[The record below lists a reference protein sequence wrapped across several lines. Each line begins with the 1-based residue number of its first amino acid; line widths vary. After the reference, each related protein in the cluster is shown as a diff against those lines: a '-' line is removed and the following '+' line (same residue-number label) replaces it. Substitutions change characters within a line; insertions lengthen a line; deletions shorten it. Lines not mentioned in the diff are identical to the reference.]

1 MEKIKNF
8 FANKKIGYYLVILNV
23 VLAVF
28 VGIFFFATYKH
39 FEPGYMHQG
48 MASNAYG
55 NVPEV
60 IGLFLFLAAAIEL
73 VALLLPEYVWV
84 HLLAI
89 IPMCISLMKQIYCI
103 PNLVADE
110 VNNIHY
116 QGGSFPL
123 CLSWL
128 IITLVIIGI
137 AIAVLFIG
145 MIKQEDED
153 KQKREK
159 IAGQRLIKVAV
170 GGGVTVVA
178 LAVILSVY
186 GVTAEN
192 IRKGAAA
199 NRQTTLAE
207 RVAERLKEYED
218 LKIEYDFNPAEFK
231 LSEEDNQYSTAT
243 KSDVNNAIPNYSTN
257 QERQDSN
264 GNPIHKIYVFEGL
277 TAEGWQGDYTPKTS
291 NITLWE
297 DGLYNGVNYDGN
309 NKIDDLKGYW
319 YNVDEEGAD
328 CLVLISTSNE
338 YNMVGNKIAGDSS
351 YYEWFVD
358 VHANYNTG
366 QGGRYIKANGLKY
379 TPLIGMFI
387 DTGSNK
393 MPQYAVGSTFEMSE
407 WTCLQVRNNLSAG
420 SIFDS
425 QRKVTWQYRAKDAA
439 EDDPWNNAPD
449 MSQAGVQVA
458 KARWNVE
465 KFDGNTLGDHD
476 NNEYYYEALAEFEVV
491 EAAEQYQ

>member
-1 MEKIKNF
+1 MEKSKNF
-8 FANKKIGYYLVILNV
+8 FANKKVGYYLVIANV
-23 VLAVF
+23 LLAIF

-55 NVPEV
+55 HVPEV
-60 IGLFLFLAAAIEL
+60 IGLFLFLAAILEL
-73 VALLLPEYVWV
+73 VALLLPEYLWV

-89 IPMCISLMKQIYCI
+89 VPMCISLMKQIYCI

-110 VNNIHY
+110 INKIHY
-116 QGGSFPL
+116 QGGSLPL

-128 IITLVIIGI
+128 IITIVIIAA

-153 KQKREK
+153 QQKKEK
-159 IAGQRLIKVAV
+159 IAGKRLVKVAV
-170 GGGVTVVA
+170 GGGVAVAA

-192 IRKGAAA
+192 IRKGNAA
-199 NRQTTLAE
+199 NKQTTLAE
-207 RVAERLKEYED
+207 RVALRLKDYESK
-218 LKIEYDFNPAEFK
+218 KIEYDFNPAEFK
-231 LSEEDNQYSTAT
+231 LSETDNPYSTAQ
-243 KSDVNNAIPNYSTN
+243 KSDVNSAIPNYATN
-257 QERQDSN
+257 QERQDAD

-277 TAEGWQGDYTPKTS
+277 TAEGWQGNYTPKTS

-297 DGLYNGVNYDGN
+297 DGLYNGVNYDGSK
-309 NKIDDLKGYW
+309 KIDDLKGYW
-319 YNVDEEGAD
+319 YNVDEAGAD
-328 CLVLISTSNE
+328 CLVLISTSND
-338 YNMVGNKIAGDSS
+338 YNMVGNKITGDSS

-358 VHANYNTG
+358 VHANYNTQ
-366 QGGRYIKANGLKY
+366 QGGRYIKANGVKY
-379 TPLIGMFI
+379 TPLIGMFV

-393 MPQYAVGSTFEMSE
+393 MPQYTVNGIFEMSE
-407 WTCLQVRNNLSAG
+407 WTCLQVRNNLAVG

-425 QRKVTWQYRAKDAA
+425 QRKVEWAYRAKDAA
-439 EDDPWNNAPD
+439 EDAEWSKNPD
-449 MSQAGVQVA
+449 MSKAGVQVA
-458 KARWNVE
+458 RARWNVE

-476 NNEYYYEALAEFEVV
+476 KNEYYYEAMVEFEVV
-491 EAAEQYQ
+491 EAAE